1 MGHYDD
7 IRKVMEAVRNYR
19 EAGAIPENPHE
30 IDRLS
35 EELLRKFNL
44 EDAAIEWKRISKYER
59 EVRGGTWNESD

>member
-19 EAGAIPENPHE
+19 EAGAIPENPYE